1 MMITLN
7 NKTYTCPVDVTL
19 GFIGGKWKLLIL
31 FHLHYFTKKSYA
43 EIRDNLPGISEKMLS
58 QQLKELE
65 RDKLIEKNVIT
76 QKPYRVEYYLST
88 EGKSLAPLYEFVS
101 EWGIAYLKKQ
111 GVDYIQDQHLYK

>member
-1 MMITLN
+1 MIQLN

-31 FHLHYFTKKSYA
+31 SHLHIFEKRSYV

-65 RDKLIEKNVIT
+65 RDNLIRKTIVSS
-76 QKPYRVEYYLST
+76 KPYRVEYYLSDD
-88 EGKSLAPLYEFVS
+88 GKSLGPLYDFVS
-101 EWGIAYLKKQ
+101 GWGIGYLKKH
-111 GVDYIQDQHLYK
+111 GIDYIQDQHLYK

>member
-1 MMITLN
+1 MITLN